1 MFDYKL
7 NTPVAFFIF
16 RRPETTARVF
26 ETIRQVQPPKLL
38 VVADGANPDRP
49 GEAELCDQTKDIINQ
64 VDWDCE
70 VLTNYAPQ
78 NLGCRARVSS
88 GLDWVFAEVE
98 EAIIL
103 EDDCLPDL
111 SFYPFAEELLNRYRH
126 DTRIFSI
133 TGQNVQLG
141 QQQGDYSYYFSRYT
155 HCWTWASWRRAWQ
168 HYDLSMKLWPEVCDR
183 HLLADILGDR
193 QTLKVWQQTFQM
205 CYEEKLNTWDFQ
217 WTFANFLQ
225 NGLNIVSQKNLVTNI
240 GFGAGGTNTFDAD
253 SSYSNM
259 TTSAVDFPLK
269 HPPFVIRDVR
279 ADQFTQDTLYD
290 YAPPLDKRIY
300 RQLKKLIS

>member
-1 MFDYKL
+1 MSDYKL

-26 ETIRQVQPPKLL
+26 ETIRRVQPPKLL

-49 GEAELCDQTKDIINQ
+49 GEAELCDRTKAIINQ

-78 NLGCRARVSS
+78 NLGCRSRVSS
-88 GLDWVFAEVE
+88 GLDWVFATVE

-133 TGQNVQLG
+133 TGQNVQNG
-141 QQQGDYSYYFSRYT
+141 QQRGDYSYYFSRYN

-168 HYDLSMKLWPEVCDR
+168 HYDLEMKLWPEVRDR
-183 HLLADILGDR
+183 LLLADILGNP
-193 QTLKVWQQTFQM
+193 QTIKVWQQTFQM
-205 CYEEKLNTWDFQ
+205 CYEGKLNTWDFQ

-225 NGLNIVSQKNLVTNI
+225 NSLNIVSQKNLVTNI
-240 GFGAGGTNTFDAD
+240 GFGAGGTNTFDPD
-253 SSYSNM
+253 STYSNM
-259 TTSAVDFPLK
+259 TTSPLEFPLK
-269 HPPFVIRDVR
+269 HPPFMIRDVQ
-279 ADQFTQDTLYD
+279 ADQYTQDTLYD
-290 YAPPLDKRIY
+290 YAPPLHKRIY
-300 RQLKKLIS
+300 RKLKKVIS

>member
-26 ETIRQVQPPKLL
+26 ATIRQVQPPKLL

-49 GEAELCDQTKDIINQ
+49 GEVELCDRTKAIINQ

-70 VLTNYAPQ
+70 ILTNYAPQ
-78 NLGCRARVSS
+78 NMGCRARVSS
-88 GLDWVFAEVE
+88 GLDWVFNNVE

-111 SFYPFAEELLNRYRH
+111 SFYPFAEELLNRYRY

-133 TGQNVQLG
+133 TGQNVQVG
-141 QQQGDYSYYFSRYT
+141 QQRGDYSYYFSRYN

-168 HYDLSMKLWPEVCDR
+168 HYDLEMKLWPEVRDR
-183 HLLADILGDR
+183 HLLADILGDP
-193 QTLKVWQQTFQM
+193 QTVKVWEQTFQI
-205 CYEEKLNTWDFQ
+205 CYEGKINTWDFQ
-217 WTFANFLQ
+217 WSFANFIHHS
-225 NGLNIVSQKNLVTNI
+225 LNIVSQKNLVTNI
-240 GFGAGGTNTFDAD
+240 GFGAGGTNTFDSD

-259 TTSAVDFPLK
+259 ATTAVEFPLT
-269 HPPFVIRDVR
+269 HPSLMVRDVQ
-279 ADQFTQDTLYD
+279 ADKFTQDTLYD
-290 YAPPLDKRIY
+290 YAPPLGKRIY
-300 RQLKKLIS
+300 RKLKKLIS